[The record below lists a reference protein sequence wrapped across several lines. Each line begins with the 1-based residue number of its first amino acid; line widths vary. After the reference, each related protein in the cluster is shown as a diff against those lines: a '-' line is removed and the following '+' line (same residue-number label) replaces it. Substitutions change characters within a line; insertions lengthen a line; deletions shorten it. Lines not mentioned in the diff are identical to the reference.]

1 MAEALAALG
10 IACNV
15 LAVVDFTWTLLT
27 EAREIYK
34 ADTGTSDNVIFLETI
49 VNDIKDLDGRLADSH
64 TEDESLQKL
73 ILASREIASQ
83 LSAAL
88 TSMKTKGCA
97 SKWKSFKAA
106 LKEVW
111 GDDKVRSMAEKL
123 GSIQRRISRHV
134 LRSIRYVGL
143 YQESKHYTKNS
154 PAMK

>member
-34 ADTGTSDNVIFLETI
+34 AESGASDNVIFLESI
-49 VNDIKDLDGRLADSH
+49 VKDIKDHDDQLADSH
-64 TEDESLQKL
+64 TKDESLQNL
-73 ILASREIASQ
+73 IEASREIAAQ

-88 TSMKTKGCA
+88 NSMKRKGRV

-106 LKEVW
+106 LEEVW
-111 GDDKVRSMAEKL
+111 GDDKVKGLAEKVSTL
-123 GSIQRRISRHV
+123 QTRIARH
-134 LRSIRYVGL
+134 LLMSIRYD
-143 YQESKHYTKNS
+143 
-154 PAMK
+154 

>member
-34 ADTGTSDNVIFLETI
+34 ADSGASDNVIFLETI
-49 VNDIKDLDGRLADSH
+49 VNDIKDHDDRLAGSYANDPSLRKLVEDSRGI
-64 TEDESLQKL
+64 TN
-73 ILASREIASQ
+73 Q

-88 TSMKTKGCA
+88 SSMKSGGRH

-106 LKEVW
+106 LKEIW
-111 GDDKVRSMAEKL
+111 GDDKVKGLAENVNAL
-123 GSIQRRISRHV
+123 QTRIARH
-134 LRSIRYVGL
+134 LLMSIRYVRA
-143 YQESKHYTKNS
+143 T
-154 PAMK
+154 PV